1 MKNLCKRGLAVLL
14 AFVMCVGMLSLNAF
28 AADDKK
34 VPIDTCNGNHTW
46 QPSGYCLY
54 CGAKNGGETYQK
66 PESGDNC
73 PHTALDADGKCLSC
87 GTQVLTQDDV
97 KLEGSDK
104 DNNEDSKVEDNN
116 EVSGEG
122 EGAQPEKCPECGG
135 ENGKHVNKCPQC
147 THPST
152 FVPFPGANGTHVEV
166 CSDCGYFHDVA
177 CNLLPTD
184 MPGIGRCSVCSG
196 EGLINTPEHTHT
208 WSESGNGS
216 GWEPVGNGYHT
227 RTCTDP
233 NCKET
238 QSEECHT
245 AADDKGSVVC
255 TVCGWVKYNDGIS
268 GGGNDTYCPDGEH
281 VFGNT
286 YQHSGA
292 VHWQQCMNCP
302 YTTDHEQCNFELEY
316 KDGTGTV
323 KAHVCSVCGNTIPVN
338 YDDIEVCEKNL
349 SGGHN
354 WVVDRTELATDGKT
368 RLTIVKCTY
377 CGMEKVDGKCNS
389 QEDTYTLTIKYEVP
403 GGQSVFGDHV
413 EKGLLKGATY
423 NVPSP
428 PLHGY
433 APEVAVVA
441 GTITGDVSVTVK
453 YSPIPYTWTIRYVD
467 EEGNELHSPSVLPYT
482 VDTVKSLSAPANPSI
497 DGYKVKSGSVSAPDP
512 QTLGNVESVVV
523 YESTSTPEPTPS
535 TDPEPTSTPDTD
547 PEPTPTPDTDPEPT
561 PTPEQ
566 TQPVDEETETEDNEV
581 DVDDPNVPLDENPV
595 EIDDP
600 EVPLAEKPEEPEK
613 LEEMELENPDTPL
626 ADVPQTGDNSH
637 TWGILAAL
645 SGIGL
650 MWLALLDKK
659 NKDKAL

>member
-14 AFVMCVGMLSLNAF
+14 AFAMCVGMLSLNAF
-28 AADDKK
+28 AATVKCATCGSTDVYLKGDQYVCPKCDEYVDVVTEGDNIPCPHEKTFVTDSKDGTHIWLCTNCYEPVGKAKSHTYEGGKCTVCGAEEPKHEHNWSYSVLGGFMHTKRCGCGAAETEACNPVETTYAGEK
-34 VPIDTCNGNHTW
+34 VLRCPL
-46 QPSGYCLY
+46 CLY
-54 CGAKNGGETYQK
+54 WE
-66 PESGDNC
+66 P
-73 PHTALDADGKCLSC
+73 
-87 GTQVLTQDDV
+87 V
-97 KLEGSDK
+97 K
-104 DNNEDSKVEDNN
+104 
-116 EVSGEG
+116 
-122 EGAQPEKCPECGG
+122 
-135 ENGKHVNKCPQC
+135 
-147 THPST
+147 
-152 FVPFPGANGTHVEV
+152 
-166 CSDCGYFHDVA
+166 
-177 CNLLPTD
+177 
-184 MPGIGRCSVCSG
+184 
-196 EGLINTPEHTHT
+196 EHTHT
-208 WSESGNGS
+208 WDK
-216 GWEPVGNGYHT
+216 WEPVGDGNHT

-238 QSEECHT
+238 QFDECHT
-245 AADDKGSVVC
+245 VADDKGNVVC
-255 TVCGWVKYNDGIS
+255 TVCGWVQYNDGIS
-268 GGGNDTYCPDGEH
+268 GGGDDKYCPDGEH

-323 KAHVCSVCGNTIPVN
+323 KAHVCSVCGNTIPVD
-338 YDDIEVCEKNL
+338 YDDIKVCEKNP

-368 RLTIVKCTY
+368 WLTIVKCTY

-441 GTITGDVSVTVK
+441 GTISGDVSVTVK

-523 YESTSTPEPTPS
+523 YESTSTPDTDPEPTPTPS
-535 TDPEPTSTPDTD
+535 TDPEPTS
-547 PEPTPTPDTDPEPT
+547 
-561 PTPEQ
+561 TPEQ
-566 TQPVDEETETEDNEV
+566 TQPVDEETETENNEV

-613 LEEMELENPDTPL
+613 LEEMELEDPDTPL